1 MIKLHLGCGTV
12 YLQGYINVDAEI
24 PGHYSA
30 RSKCWQGIVEKNKTT
45 VDNYYKR
52 SVTREDIMAGT
63 LHANE
68 VAVDLFSSNYGILP
82 IESESVEEIRLVQ
95 VFEHFTYEH
104 GAQLLKYWYS
114 LLKPGGILHLDIPD
128 LYETCKQ
135 YTQAIS
141 LEDKQWY
148 ARLLFGSQKNEY
160 GLHRSMYDMPMIG
173 AALDK
178 VGFKRIVRLPNIHF
192 YPAFAVEATK

>member
-12 YLQGYINVDAEI
+12 YLEGYINVDAGI
-24 PGHYSA
+24 PHHHLASA
-30 RSKCWQGIVEKNKTT
+30 RPDIVKENITT
-45 VDNYYKR
+45 VENYYKHT
-52 SVTREDIMAGT
+52 VTRAD
-63 LHANE
+63 
-68 VAVDLFSSNYGILP
+68 
-82 IESESVEEIRLVQ
+82 IESCKLFERPVVVDRYSNDFSHLPYARQTLDEIRLVQ
-95 VFEHFTYEH
+95 VFEHFTYKQGEE
-104 GAQLLKYWYS
+104 LLKYWYS